1 MFVSLRNKLALPQP
15 QGYGYFFT
23 GLSLAEN
30 VEAKYYLSRMGYFDL
45 KLNTRN
51 VESRNKTLHLKT

>member
-1 MFVSLRNKLALPQP
+1 VFASLRNKLALPQP

-30 VEAKYYLSRMGYFDL
+30 VEAKYYLVIVQGE
-45 KLNTRN
+45 KI
-51 VESRNKTLHLKT
+51 